1 MSFSVDL
8 VSEDSFYENITLGIT
23 RVLESDP
30 RISNVAVERRPPCD
44 RVTISNWEQRHSSI
58 LPEDLRNFYASSD
71 GFQLTWHYKYSG
83 KDNYNTDEVLPVGSI
98 RVNSLSELCLSPGL
112 KDLLD
117 FSLTR
122 QSSGPRPLLNTKSKV
137 FELDACRNI
146 GKVCLINTSGSWSIW
161 LATRDGAW
169 GWLADS
175 FTHYFR
181 MALVHL
187 GLPGWQAAF
196 SNLPL
201 IPWAEQLFLL
211 LAPHLLERTEQ
222 ETSLVATGSETGFN
236 HIDPNIFKSSVR
248 HHKNSRQSN

>member
-8 VSEDSFYENITLGIT
+8 VSEDSFYENITLGVT

-30 RISNVAVERRPPCD
+30 RITNVVVERRLPCD
-44 RVTISNWEQRHSSI
+44 RLAISNWEQRHSTV

-71 GFQLTWHYKYSG
+71 GFQLTWNYKYSG
-83 KDNYNTDEVLPVGSI
+83 KYSADEVLPVGSI
-98 RVNSLSELCLSPGL
+98 RVNSLSELCLSPAL

-117 FSLTR
+117 FSLAR
-122 QSSGPRPLLNTKSKV
+122 QNAGSRPLLNTKSKV
-137 FELDACRNI
+137 FELDTCRNI
-146 GKVCLINTSGSWSIW
+146 GKVCLISTNGTWSIW
-161 LATRDGAW
+161 LATREGAW

-181 MALVHL
+181 MGIVHL

-211 LAPHLLERTEQ
+211 LAPHLLEKTET
-222 ETSLVATGSETGFN
+222 ENNTIAIGNETGLN
-236 HIDPNIFKSSVR
+236 HIDPNIFKMSAR
-248 HHKNSRQSN
+248 HHKATRQINQ